1 MNSRRSSGP
10 VDSERLPAE
19 LARGLAALYVVVGAE
34 PLLAFEACDAI
45 LAAARAAGFR
55 EREVLTVEQGF
66 DWSRLA
72 LAASTD
78 SLFGDQRVLELRI
91 PGGKPGVEGARALE
105 DLSSRLGDSTI
116 VLVSLPGLENA
127 TLKSKWFSGLAAV
140 GTVVMAEPV
149 TRERLPGWIQ
159 GRLSA
164 QGHTV
169 TQDGLML
176 LAERTEG
183 NLLAALQ
190 EIRKLALLHPPGA
203 LTEPAVREA
212 VVDVARFDIDDL
224 AVALLGRE
232 AVRFERTLRGLQEG
246 GAALPLIVWS
256 LAESLRGLVRAAAAL
271 AQGRALPQALR
282 EARVWGPRQALI
294 EKHARRIPFDV
305 AQAALLDIARID
317 RVSKGMEALAD
328 PWDALLELGV
338 RFMQGAAGERSMI
351 ESR

>member
-1 MNSRRSSGP
+1 MNARRQGGP
-10 VDSERLPAE
+10 VDSERLAAE
-19 LARGLAALYVVVGAE
+19 LARGLAPLYVVVGAE
-34 PLLAFEACDAI
+34 PLLAYEACDAI
-45 LAAARAAGFR
+45 LAAARAADYR

-105 DLSSRLGDSTI
+105 DLTGRLGGSTI
-116 VLVSLPGLENA
+116 VLISLPGLENA
-127 TLKSKWFSGLAAV
+127 TLKSKWFSGLAAA
-140 GTVVMAEPV
+140 GTVVMTEPV
-149 TRERLPGWIQ
+149 TRERLPAWIQ
-159 GRLSA
+159 GRLAA
-164 QGHTV
+164 QGHAAS
-169 TQDGLML
+169 QDALML

-190 EIRKLALLHPPGA
+190 EIRKLALLHPAGPLSEA
-203 LTEPAVREA
+203 MVREA

-224 AVALLGRE
+224 AVALLARE
-232 AVRFERTLRGLQEG
+232 PARFERTLRGLQEG

-256 LAESLRGLVRAAAAL
+256 LAESLRGLTRAAGAL

-294 EKHARRIPFDV
+294 EKHARRIPLEV
-305 AQAALLDIARID
+305 AQAALVDIARVD

-328 PWDALLELGV
+328 PWDVLLQLGV
-338 RFMQGAAGERSMI
+338 RFMRGAASERSMI
-351 ESR
+351 EPR

>member
-1 MNSRRSSGP
+1 MNSRRGGQ
-10 VDSERLPAE
+10 VDSERLAAE
-19 LARGLAALYVVVGAE
+19 LGRGLAPLYVVVGAE
-34 PLLAFEACDAI
+34 PLLGFEACDAI
-45 LAAARAAGFR
+45 LAAARAAGYQ

-78 SLFGDQRVLELRI
+78 SLFGDRRVLELRV
-91 PGGKPGVEGARALE
+91 PGGKPGTEGARALE
-105 DLSSRLGDSTI
+105 DLCTRLGGSTL
-116 VLVSLPGLENA
+116 VLVVLPALENA
-127 TLKSKWFSGLAAV
+127 SLKAKWFAALAAA
-140 GTVVMAEPV
+140 GTVVTAAPV

-169 TQDGLML
+169 TQEALML

-190 EIRKLALLHPPGA
+190 EIRKLALLYPAGA
-203 LTEPAVREA
+203 LSEAQVREA
-212 VVDVARFDIDDL
+212 VVDVARYDIDDL
-224 AVALLGRE
+224 GTALLGRE
-232 AVRFERTLRGLQEG
+232 ALRYERTLRGLQEG

-256 LAESLRGLVRAAAAL
+256 LAESLRGVVRAAAAL

-282 EARVWGPRQALI
+282 EARVWGTRQALV
-294 EKHARRIPFDV
+294 EKHVRRIPLET
-305 AQAALLDIARID
+305 ARAALLEVARID
-317 RVSKGMEALAD
+317 RVSKGMEGQAD
-328 PWDALLELGV
+328 PWDELLGLGV

-351 ESR
+351 EPR